1 MKFTDK
7 LKLSRKRSRVAY
19 LIALLVI
26 VYFLMTAIKG
36 VYFWTDGSS
45 FSLAQNINEGIKW
58 IFTKT
63 WVFPLS
69 NLWETIPAIP
79 FEGRDIVEFY
89 KVIVPPAVVF
99 GICALFITDH
109 RALRAK
115 FFELKADIEKEIALR
130 EMRKDAGLE
139 TLSESAT
146 IDIAISNATNNDPA
160 WHNTGWGK
168 IIIGVA
174 IALIVTAI
182 GLK

>member
-1 MKFTDK
+1 MA
-7 LKLSRKRSRVAY
+7 AY
-19 LIALLVI
+19 LVALLAVI
-26 VYFLMTAIKG
+26 YLLIAGIKG

-45 FSLAQNINEGIKW
+45 FLLAKNINDGSRWVIE
-58 IFTKT
+58 KT
-63 WVFPLS
+63 WFFPLR
-69 NLWETIPAIP
+69 NFWEAIPAIP
-79 FEGRDIVEFY
+79 FEGRDIIEFY
-89 KVIVPPAVVF
+89 KVIIPPVVVF

-109 RALRAK
+109 RMLREK
-115 FFELKADIEKEIALR
+115 FYELKADIEKEIALR
-130 EMRKDAGLE
+130 EMRKDAGIE

-174 IALIVTAI
+174 IALVVTAI

>member
-1 MKFTDK
+1 MKFTEK
-7 LKLSRKRSRVAY
+7 LKLSKKRSRIAY
-19 LIALLVI
+19 LVALLVI
-26 VYFLMTAIKG
+26 IYFLMTAIKG

-45 FSLAQNINEGIKW
+45 LSLAQNINEGIKW
-58 IFTKT
+58 IFAKT

-69 NLWETIPAIP
+69 NLWEAITAIP
-79 FEGRDIVEFY
+79 FEGRDIFEFY
-89 KVIVPPAVVF
+89 KVIIPPAVVF

-109 RALRAK
+109 RSLRAK
-115 FFELKADIEKEIALR
+115 FYELKADIEKEIALR

-174 IALIVTAI
+174 IALVVTAI